1 MHNCQTTNCHMQA
14 THPFPLSQI
23 AIDTHHGPL
32 IAHVSTGE
40 GSCVVC
46 WPSLMGDHHSMLE
59 FAAQL
64 APEHRVVMIDPPGCG
79 ANKGFSRQLLLSE
92 QIDVAQKML
101 VALQADNCHWV
112 GHGYGGL
119 IGVGLASRD
128 RHSVRSITLSSV
140 PFVQTARVSVF
151 AQPLS
156 KMLCSFAFGRKYIAK
171 LFAKQIS
178 APKSYERKIVQDT
191 IFAYINEGN
200 IEIIKQL
207 RPVSPLVLEQLR
219 AKLPQLAV
227 PTLLI
232 AGQDDRAVLKRD
244 QHTTAEIIPNAR
256 YQEVNSN
263 FMTFLVRPRECAQI
277 FKQFVYDIE
286 STSKP
291 SPLQTQF

>member
-1 MHNCQTTNCHMQA
+1 MQA

-23 AIDTHHGPL
+23 TVATHHGPL
-32 IAHVSTGE
+32 VVHVSTGT

-46 WPSLMGDHHSMLE
+46 WPSLMGDHRSMLE

-64 APEHRVVMIDPPGCG
+64 APQHRVVLIDPPGSG
-79 ANKGFSRQLLLSE
+79 ANRNFARQLLLSE
-92 QIDVAQKML
+92 QIDIAQNILK
-101 VALQADNCHWV
+101 ALQAESCHWV

-119 IGVGLASRD
+119 VGVGLASRD
-128 RHSVRSITLSSV
+128 RYSVRSLTLSSV

-151 AQPLS
+151 ARPLS
-156 KMLCSFAFGRKYIAK
+156 KMLYSFAFGRQHVAK
-171 LFAKQIS
+171 LLAEQIS

-219 AKLPQLAV
+219 AKLPTLTLPA
-227 PTLLI
+227 LLI
-232 AGQDDRAVLKRD
+232 AGQNDRAVLKRD
-244 QHTTAEIIPNAR
+244 QQTTTEIIPNAR

-277 FKQFVYDIE
+277 FKQFIYDIE

-291 SPLQTQF
+291 SPL

>member
-1 MHNCQTTNCHMQA
+1 MQA

-32 IAHVSTGE
+32 IVHISKGE

-46 WPSLMGDHHSMLE
+46 WPSLMGDHRSMLE

-64 APEHRVVMIDPPGCG
+64 TPAHMVVLIDPPGSG
-79 ANKGFSRQLLLSE
+79 SNRDFARQLLLSE
-92 QIDVAQKML
+92 QIDVAQKL
-101 VALQADNCHWV
+101 LEALQIDSCHWV

-119 IGVGLASRD
+119 VGVGLASRD
-128 RHSVRSITLSSV
+128 RHNLRSLTLSSV

-151 AQPLS
+151 ARPLS
-156 KMLCSFAFGRKYIAK
+156 KMLYSFAFGRQHVAK
-171 LFAKQIS
+171 LLAKQIS

-191 IFAYINEGN
+191 IFAYISEGN
-200 IEIIKQL
+200 IDILKQL

-219 AKLPQLAV
+219 ARLPELTL

-232 AGQDDRAVLKRD
+232 AGQNDRTVLKRD
-244 QHTTAEIIPNAR
+244 QQTTTEIIPSAR

-277 FKQFVYDIE
+277 FKQFVHDIE

-291 SPLQTQF
+291 SPL